1 MIASIPS
8 FKPVLM
14 ILVRPGLLKRGLSL
28 AWHALYHFF
37 LPQFQTRLRPWLR
50 PVAVPGHPLD
60 RLIPFRP
67 QEVRTYLGY
76 MSFWMKSLRFLYDLL
91 GEAALEDIRHSFD
104 QVCLLYREAGGIYR
118 RCQSTTT
125 TRAAMPID
133 PYFVAVYL
141 LDPHL
146 HCIPSLHI
154 LVVCYNQHQ
163 FAEILRRHGRLDAAA
178 LPALRE
184 VEAQAVRV
192 TEAILLVRQ
201 HSLVDIAPSLFLLTG
216 LFPGFGPE
224 LVGQY
229 VDGLFRGWCLP
240 EQAKRSM
247 RACILD
253 GYREM
258 EREWAAEKK
267 GGYREV
273 ILRFLARYIPV
284 AEG

>member
-1 MIASIPS
+1 
-8 FKPVLM
+8 
-14 ILVRPGLLKRGLSL
+14 LSL

-37 LPQFQTRLRPWLR
+37 LPQFQTRLDPRLR
-50 PVAVPGHPLD
+50 PVALLGHPLD

-67 QEVRTYLGY
+67 KEVRTYLGY
-76 MSFWMKSLRFLYDLL
+76 MSFWMKSLRFLYELL
-91 GEAALEDIRHSFD
+91 GESVLEDIQDSFD
-104 QVCLLYREAGGIYR
+104 QVCLLYREAGSIYR

-125 TRAAMPID
+125 TRAGMPLD
-133 PYFVAVYL
+133 PFFVAVRL

-154 LVVCYNQHQ
+154 LVICHNQHQ
-163 FAEILRRHGRLDAAA
+163 FAEILRRRGRLDAGC
-178 LPALRE
+178 LPVLRE
-184 VEAQAVRV
+184 TEAQAVRV
-192 TEAILLVRQ
+192 TEALLLVRQ
-201 HSLVDIAPSLFLLTG
+201 HSLVDIAPSLFLLAAKY
-216 LFPGFGPE
+216 PDFGPKV
-224 LVGQY
+224 VGRY
-229 VDGLFRGWCLP
+229 VGGLFREWRLP

-258 EREWAAEKK
+258 ERECAAKKK

-273 ILRFLARYIPV
+273 LLRFLARYIPV